1 MMWAIL
7 VILLLLWLLG
17 FFGQIGGGMI
27 HILLLMAVAI
37 LVFNLMSR
45 RRAV

>member
-1 MMWAIL
+1 MWWTIL
-7 VILLLLWLLG
+7 VILVFLWLVG
-17 FFGQIGGGMI
+17 FFGNIGGAMI
-27 HILLLMAVAI
+27 HILLVMALGI

>member
-1 MMWAIL
+1 MWWTIL
-7 VILLLLWLLG
+7 VILLLLWLVGLIG
-17 FFGQIGGGMI
+17 NIGGAMI
-27 HILLLMAVAI
+27 HILLVMALAI

>member
-1 MMWAIL
+1 MLWTIL
-7 VILLLLWLLG
+7 VILVLLWLVG
-17 FFGQIGGGMI
+17 FFGHIGGGMI
-27 HILLLMAVAI
+27 HILLLMAVAL

>member
-1 MMWAIL
+1 MLWTIL
-7 VILLLLWLLG
+7 VILLLLWLVGFLG
-17 FFGQIGGGMI
+17 HIGGTMI
-27 HILLLMAVAI
+27 HILLVMAVAI

>member
-37 LVFNLMSR
+37 LVFNLVSR